1 MLLVLATYTL
11 TSLAGLIVL
20 ANMILK
26 IGTMLAGCPKRGPV
40 IRSAA
45 VTVATGFSA
54 IGAGGVLLIAGVLPL
69 LGNDAALAL
78 MAALGLAA
86 ICLGLGFSHAI
97 TILRAVAQGGEPAS
111 PPRAEPSVG

>member
-11 TSLAGLIVL
+11 ISLTVLTVL
-20 ANMILK
+20 ACMILK
-26 IGTMLAGCPKRGPV
+26 IGTMLADCPKRGPV

-45 VTVATGFSA
+45 VTVATGFGA

-86 ICLGLGFSHAI
+86 ICLGLGFSHAV
-97 TILRAVAQGGEPAS
+97 TILRAVAQGAEPAS
-111 PPRAEPSVG
+111 PPHAEPAVG